1 MVRTGTYRRSR
12 KMFQKET
19 VLRKLQKILSGKG
32 NKLFENQVC
41 FYNAIFGMTNPEA
54 FQEEMAAYMR
64 TAEHKKQKDPKMQGI
79 EMFFK
84 NGLDKSSSNIGKHIN
99 DCPGMGIHKF
109 HCIHYAQSELKSE
122 ICRRLAAVIRY
133 SAIRRNT
140 NLNDLFLQLKTELSY
155 ASGILAR
162 AETADEMLL
171 ASILYEIVQTHLEER
186 RNPEES
192 GEEMPFGKV
201 SMKRQIEEYYLTCDC
216 YEFTSI
222 DYFFAL
228 RRMAGQNVIACSN
241 LAGFY
246 YVGMEFVVK
255 NLAGGPHGKYVVE
268 RNLEQAAHYFKQ
280 ATSSQPP
287 YAPALY
293 SYGHMLLH
301 GDTGDLTEEQRMKES
316 ERYFRLAAEQKF
328 HHAVSGLGDLAL
340 LRAEKLLKQHGVERR
355 FQEIVAELAAAIGY
369 FDQAER
375 MGSFWGPIKAAQFL
389 DNPVYEPYRKQALAK
404 AGLTGEQTARTR
416 WKRAVAMGNVYAMDE
431 LAMLDLRLGH
441 IEEAKDML
449 EKASGMN
456 YSDASFHLAQCFYGE
471 DGLSPDEKKYRHSL
485 EKASYD
491 GSARASL
498 TLGKLALAAGD
509 AADTTEEKHRQ
520 QKLASVWFQKA
531 EEQNY
536 SCFEKDVYEQL
547 RLISPW

>member
-1 MVRTGTYRRSR
+1 
-12 KMFQKET
+12 
-19 VLRKLQKILSGKG
+19 
-32 NKLFENQVC
+32 
-41 FYNAIFGMTNPEA
+41 
-54 FQEEMAAYMR
+54 
-64 TAEHKKQKDPKMQGI
+64 
-79 EMFFK
+79 
-84 NGLDKSSSNIGKHIN
+84 
-99 DCPGMGIHKF
+99 
-109 HCIHYAQSELKSE
+109 
-122 ICRRLAAVIRY
+122 
-133 SAIRRNT
+133 
-140 NLNDLFLQLKTELSY
+140 
-155 ASGILAR
+155 
-162 AETADEMLL
+162 
-171 ASILYEIVQTHLEER
+171 
-186 RNPEES
+186 
-192 GEEMPFGKV
+192 
-201 SMKRQIEEYYLTCDC
+201 
-216 YEFTSI
+216 
-222 DYFFAL
+222 
-228 RRMAGQNVIACSN
+228 
-241 LAGFY
+241 
-246 YVGMEFVVK
+246 
-255 NLAGGPHGKYVVE
+255 
-268 RNLEQAAHYFKQ
+268 
-280 ATSSQPP
+280 
-287 YAPALY
+287 
-293 SYGHMLLH
+293 
-301 GDTGDLTEEQRMKES
+301 
-316 ERYFRLAAEQKF
+316 
-328 HHAVSGLGDLAL
+328 
-340 LRAEKLLKQHGVERR
+340 
-355 FQEIVAELAAAIGY
+355 
-369 FDQAER
+369 

-471 DGLSPDEKKYRHSL
+471 DGFSPDEKKYRHSL